1 MIIQI
6 IFECALLLFVYMC
19 SCFVVAHI
27 KKNNSII
34 DIAWGFGFMLIAWFS
49 FIRAHAF
56 LIRHVLITILVTLWA
71 LRLSGYLLI
80 RNWGKKEDVRYT
92 KMKERWGRLTPLYS
106 FFIVF
111 MLQGFLI
118 LVIGYPILIINISS
132 ASGLTMLDYAG
143 ITLWILGFLFE
154 TIGDWQLFLFLK
166 KPDNHGKIMMK
177 GLWRYTRH
185 PNYFGETVLWWGIW
199 LIALNVPYGLSS
211 IISPLSITYLLLYV
225 SGVPLAERYL
235 QQLEGFDSY
244 QSQTSIFIP
253 WFVKK
258 ES

>member
-1 MIIQI
+1 MS
-6 IFECALLLFVYMC
+6 
-19 SCFVVAHI
+19 SCFLVAHI
-27 KKNNSII
+27 KKDNSIV

-49 FIRAHAF
+49 FFRTYTF
-56 LIRHVLITILVTLWA
+56 LARHILITLLITLWA
-71 LRLSGYLLI
+71 FRLSSYLLI
-80 RNWGKKEDVRYT
+80 RNWGKKEDIRYT
-92 KMKERWGRLTPLYS
+92 QMKKKWGKLTPIYS

-111 MLQGFLI
+111 MLQGILI
-118 LVIGYPILIINISS
+118 LIIGYPILVINSS
-132 ASGLTMLDYAG
+132 SNAGLTLFDYIGTA
-143 ITLWILGFLFE
+143 LWIVGFLFE
-154 TIGDWQLFLFLK
+154 TIGDWQLFMFLK
-166 KPDNHGKIMMK
+166 KPVNRGKVMTQ

-185 PNYFGETVLWWGIW
+185 PNYFGETVIWWGVW
-199 LIALNVPYGLSS
+199 LIALTVPYGLSA
-211 IISPLSITYLLLYV
+211 IISPITITYLLLYV

>member
-1 MIIQI
+1 MS
-6 IFECALLLFVYMC
+6 
-19 SCFVVAHI
+19 SCFLVAHI
-27 KKNNSII
+27 KKDNSIV

-49 FIRAHAF
+49 LFRTHIF
-56 LIRHVLITILVTLWA
+56 LARHILITVLITLWA
-71 LRLSGYLLI
+71 FRLSGYLLI
-80 RNWGKKEDVRYT
+80 RNWGKKEDIRYSN
-92 KMKERWGRLTPLYS
+92 MKKNWGSLTPIYS

-111 MLQGFLI
+111 MLQGVLI
-118 LVIGYPILIINISS
+118 LIIGYPILVINSS
-132 ASGLTMLDYAG
+132 SNAGLTLFDYIGTA
-143 ITLWILGFLFE
+143 LWIVGFLFE
-154 TIGDWQLFLFLK
+154 TIGDWQLFIFLK
-166 KPDNHGKIMMK
+166 NPANRGKIMTQ

-185 PNYFGETVLWWGIW
+185 PNYFGETVIWWGVW
-199 LIALNVPYGLSS
+199 LIALTVPYGLSA
-211 IISPLSITYLLLYV
+211 IISPITITYLLLYV

>member
-6 IFECALLLFVYMC
+6 LFECTLLLFVYM
-19 SCFVVAHI
+19 SGCFIIAHF
-27 KKNNSII
+27 KKDNSII

-49 FIRAHAF
+49 FVRTHAF
-56 LIRHVLITILVTLWA
+56 LARHILITGLITVWA
-71 LRLSGYLLI
+71 LRLSGYLLL
-80 RNWGKKEDVRYT
+80 RNWGKKEDIRYT
-92 KMKERWGRLTPLYS
+92 QMKKKWGRLTPLYS

-132 ASGLTMLDYAG
+132 VSGLTLLDFAG
-143 ITLWILGFLFE
+143 IALWIVGFLFE
-154 TIGDWQLFLFLK
+154 TIGDWQLYLFLQ
-166 KPDNHGKIMMK
+166 KPINQNKIMME
-177 GLWRYTRH
+177 GLWRCTRH
-185 PNYFGETVLWWGIW
+185 PNYFGEAVLWWGVW
-199 LIALNVPYGLSS
+199 LIAITVPYGLSA
-211 IISPLSITYLLLYV
+211 IISPLTITYLLLYV

-244 QSQTSIFIP
+244 KSQTNMFIP